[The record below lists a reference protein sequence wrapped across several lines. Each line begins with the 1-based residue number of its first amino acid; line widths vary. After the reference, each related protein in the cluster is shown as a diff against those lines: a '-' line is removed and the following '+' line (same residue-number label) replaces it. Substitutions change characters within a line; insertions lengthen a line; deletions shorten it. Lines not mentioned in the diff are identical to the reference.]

1 VIIDLLVGATVLDR
15 VQTMKKTPLC
25 RLSLRAFSKTPDFE
39 FSLATFVVLRGC
51 PLAFGINLEGAKL
64 SHSHP
69 FYLNPA
75 KKWGLAGTLANP
87 GNPHQLKVSGNI
99 PNMFL

>member
-1 VIIDLLVGATVLDR
+1 
-15 VQTMKKTPLC
+15 
-25 RLSLRAFSKTPDFE
+25 
-39 FSLATFVVLRGC
+39 
-51 PLAFGINLEGAKL
+51 LEGAKL

-75 KKWGLAGTLANP
+75 KKRGLAGTLANP
-87 GNPHQLKVSGNI
+87 GNPRQLKVSVNI